1 MTLVTEITAEQRI
14 AQALTGDRDACG
26 QLYDS
31 LAPAVRRFLLGLRL
45 PLERQDLDDA
55 VQETF
60 LRLFRNLPNFDRNK
74 SLRAYALGIA
84 RYVAIDL
91 IRRTPPRDPA
101 DVSELADSG
110 TASDA
115 ASRSE
120 RRALIEAALGAIDPE
135 LRSVIALR
143 HVGKMKM
150 KDLAECLEVS
160 APTARAR
167 VREASQCFA
176 VELRRRGLVPE
187 EVCS

>member
-1 MTLVTEITAEQRI
+1 MELVTDITLEERI
-14 AQALTGDRDACG
+14 DSALAGDRDACG
-26 QLYDS
+26 ALYDE
-31 LAPAVRRFLLGLRL
+31 LAPQVRRFLRGLRL

-60 LRLFRNLPNFDRNK
+60 LRLLRNLASFDRSR
-74 SLRAYALGIA
+74 SLRPYALGIA

-91 IRRTPPRDPA
+91 IRRTPPRAPEDVAELPA
-101 DVSELADSG
+101 GD
-110 TASDA
+110 TASEA

-120 RRALIEAALGAIDPE
+120 RRRLIEAALQAIDPE

-143 HVGKMKM
+143 HVSRMKM

-167 VREASQCFA
+167 VREASHCFA

-187 EVCS
+187 EVCA

>member
-1 MTLVTEITAEQRI
+1 MTLVTEITPEQRI
-14 AQALTGDRDACG
+14 EHALAGDREACG
-26 QLYDS
+26 QLYDA
-31 LAPAVRRFLLGLRL
+31 LAPAVRRFLRGLRL
-45 PLERQDLDDA
+45 PLERQDVDDA

-60 LRLFRNLPNFDRNK
+60 LRLFRNLPNFDRSK
-74 SLRAYALGIA
+74 SLRSYALGIA

-91 IRRTPPRDPA
+91 IRRTPPRDVA
-101 DVSELADSG
+101 DVNELASAG
-110 TASDA
+110 TTSEA

-120 RRALIEAALGAIDPE
+120 RRVLIEAALSALDPE

-143 HVGKMKM
+143 HVSRMKM
-150 KDLAECLEVS
+150 KDLAECLDVS

-187 EVCS
+187 EVCA